1 MVGIFG
7 KEVINGNYNTLKEK
21 EDEILNYAFVEEYN
35 SYYYYC
41 IELDKIIKKDNM
53 TILTD
58 DIDIDNNLLYILDY
72 LDDIV
77 YLCDLKY
84 ITKKY
89 LNQIISGRMLEDD
102 RISLK
107 KYILS
112 KKSEPF
118 VEYKERKKI
127 QKEFYNKY

>member
-1 MVGIFG
+1 
-7 KEVINGNYNTLKEK
+7 
-21 EDEILNYAFVEEYN
+21 
-35 SYYYYC
+35 
-41 IELDKIIKKDNM
+41 M